1 MQPHGSDRTGAGQG
15 ATLHAEGRYFD
26 GLSAR
31 IHPVTLRLDQ
41 RLWIAGPEI
50 AVDWDLFDLVAG
62 DTVAPLMR
70 IGPRGQPARVE
81 VSDSAF
87 ADALT
92 ARCPDLHRSD
102 DNGSRGNLR
111 LVVWS
116 IAAGLSVILLA
127 IYGVPAIAARL
138 APVIPI
144 SVESRLGSAVAD
156 QVGRMLGH
164 PPVCD
169 DGPAR
174 AVLDRLVARMA
185 GQRGMLGQRVMAGEP
200 RIAVHRHAV
209 ANALTLPGGRVIVL
223 SSLIDRSET
232 ADEFAGILA
241 HEFGHIAARDPM
253 RALLAASGSSFL
265 LSLVLGDLTGS
276 TLIVATGQ
284 MALSAGYSRDA
295 ETAADAY
302 AVETLRRSGGDA
314 VALATI
320 LERIA
325 RDEEPDGVASLLRSH
340 PFTRERAHRIR
351 ALAGNDTAGRH
362 ILTDADW
369 LTLKG
374 ICRSVATAAPR

>member
-1 MQPHGSDRTGAGQG
+1 M
-15 ATLHAEGRYFD
+15 
-26 GLSAR
+26 
-31 IHPVTLRLDQ
+31 RLDQ

-70 IGPRGQPARVE
+70 IGPRGRPARVE

-102 DNGSRGNLR
+102 DKGSGGNLR

-116 IAAGLSVILLA
+116 IVAGLSVILLA

-138 APVIPI
+138 APMIPI

-185 GQRGMLGQRVMAGEP
+185 GERGLPGEP

-209 ANALTLPGGRVIVL
+209 ANALTLPGGRVIIL

-314 VALATI
+314 GALATI

-351 ALAGNDTAGRH
+351 TLAGKDTVGRH

-369 LTLKG
+369 LTLKR